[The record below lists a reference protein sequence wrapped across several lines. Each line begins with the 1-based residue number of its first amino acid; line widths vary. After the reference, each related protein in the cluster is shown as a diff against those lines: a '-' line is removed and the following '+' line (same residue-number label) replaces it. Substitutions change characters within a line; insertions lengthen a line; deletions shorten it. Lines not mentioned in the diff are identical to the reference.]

1 MSDQANPAAGSADRL
16 QQLKLNTGPC
26 SSCQC
31 GFCAT
36 LSGIRAGP
44 ASHMTDDGIADGD
57 KGLVGTGTGTRSLDI
72 GHLSLAREED
82 GNGECSDWCFRRLIP
97 CTVAARVTIGHNRER
112 VRQRAEGRDHDSPQ
126 KDEDRSQ
133 GTQEPSLS
141 LHLDRHVGQKTP
153 ACILTHRHRAGQ
165 GRAWQGAGSRDPE
178 FRTQR
183 IPPKT
188 KGTQSKPQAAR
199 ATQQIEADSP
209 PIDSVDSAHMRTRLG
224 SIQPMIPGCHTV
236 YINHMGRT
244 HARPD
249 RQTDGIWGLLEML
262 GCREALGWPTSAHF
276 SRILLQVCSLAIGHW
291 AWCCALFRLFCRASS
306 RFAVLSVLT
315 CCFPCPAWRPVPVMA
330 SKCGSIVVL
339 CPEPHRTRGMKKP

>member
-57 KGLVGTGTGTRSLDI
+57 KGLVGTGTGTWSLDI
-72 GHLSLAREED
+72 GRLSLARAED

-97 CTVAARVTIGHNRER
+97 CTVAAGVTIGHNRER

-165 GRAWQGAGSRDPE
+165 SVAGSRDPE

-244 HARPD
+244 HARLPIA
-249 RQTDGIWGLLEML
+249 RPMAFGGCLRCWAAGKRWGGQPLH
-262 GCREALGWPTSAHF
+262 TSAASF
-276 SRILLQVCSLAIGHW
+276 CKSAASRLGPGRGVVRY
-291 AWCCALFRLFCRASS
+291 FVY
-306 RFAVLSVLT
+306 FAVHHRDSLSCL
-315 CCFPCPAWRPVPVMA
+315 F
-330 SKCGSIVVL
+330 
-339 CPEPHRTRGMKKP
+339 